1 MAEDFP
7 LPSDCNSP
15 TYKPKLI
22 DIYFIVVYANSDIFF
37 LEEHGLEKTVGIYI
51 HIPFCASRCK
61 YCDFCSVAGNDQ
73 LMPEYQ
79 DALIRNIRESAP
91 RFSEYFVD
99 TVYFG
104 GGTPSYY
111 GAKRLV
117 KIFNTLKDN
126 YSVYVDSEVTAEV
139 NPDSITY
146 SDLKLMRKAGF
157 NRISIGAQSANNDIL
172 KYIGRRHNFQQVE
185 KAVQMAR
192 NAGFDNISLD
202 LIYGLPNQ
210 TRDDWADTL
219 NLAAALKPRHLSCY
233 GLKLE
238 EGTPLYEMRRSS
250 IIPDED
256 TQADMY
262 LYTIEALGKFGYLQ
276 YEISNFAKKGSESK
290 HNLKYWKLGDYAG
303 FGASAAS
310 NIGNLRYT
318 YTGNVEEYIES
329 VREGKEII
337 SEFDRLSKYDRASE
351 YIMLGL
357 RTVSGISPEE
367 YNDIYRSNF
376 APIDDL
382 FRSYVEKGWAKCVY
396 GRWSF
401 TPKGFLISNRL
412 ISEVLDTHAE
422 QKLAAGAS
430 WMRNDYYQNLL
441 DGF

>member
-1 MAEDFP
+1 MAEDASSAIN
-7 LPSDCNSP
+7 LTQLTYYKSWYMLTEICTSD
-15 TYKPKLI
+15 
-22 DIYFIVVYANSDIFF
+22 
-37 LEEHGLEKTVGIYI
+37 LEESGLEKTVGIYI

-61 YCDFCSVAGNDQ
+61 YCDFCTIAGRD
-73 LMPEYQ
+73 LLIPEYQ
-79 DALIRNIRESAP
+79 AALIQNIKESAS
-91 RFSEYFVD
+91 RLSEYFVD
-99 TVYFG
+99 TVFFG

-117 KIFNTLKDN
+117 KLFNTLKEN
-126 YSVYVDSEVTAEV
+126 YSVYIDAEVTAEV

-146 SDLKLMRKAGF
+146 KDFKLLKKAGF
-157 NRISIGAQSANNDIL
+157 NRISIGAQSANDEIL
-172 KYIGRRHNFQQVE
+172 KFIGRRHNFSQVE
-185 KAVQMAR
+185 SAVLMAK

-233 GLKLE
+233 GLKIE
-238 EGTPLYEMRRSS
+238 EGTPLYEMRHSD

-256 TQADMY
+256 AQADMY
-262 LYTIEALGKFGYLQ
+262 LYTVEALGRFGYFQ
-276 YEISNFAKKGSESK
+276 YEISNFAKKGAESK
-290 HNLKYWKLGDYAG
+290 HNIKYWKLGDYAG

-310 NIGNLRYT
+310 NIGSLRYT
-318 YTGNVEEYIES
+318 YTSNPEEYIEAVES
-329 VREGKEII
+329 GKEII
-337 SEFDRLSKYDRASE
+337 TESEKLSKYDRAAE
-351 YIMLGL
+351 YLMLGL
-357 RTVSGISPEE
+357 RTVSGISSEE

-376 APIDDL
+376 APIDEL
-382 FRSYVEKGWAKCVY
+382 FQSYVEKGWAKCVY